1 MVMNRK
7 RLRTEL
13 TYAGFFILAS
23 IVQTYFTCS
32 GCNTFQKYFFVTV
45 FSFVI
50 WVLLWRGNNAL
61 THYVNSKISWFKFPV
76 KRLIVGI
83 ISTIGYTLVAVTSIM
98 LIFERFFNFGFGDS
112 FLWTIYFAVGITI
125 VISLILHAHEFLM
138 RGRQATLDAE
148 VLQKE
153 SAIAKYESLKNQV
166 SPHFLFN
173 SFNALTNLVY
183 EDQDKAAKFIK
194 QLSEVYR
201 YVLDTREKEVVP
213 LREERK
219 FLDAYLF
226 LQQIRF
232 GDKLNLTIQ
241 LDDLKCLVAP
251 LVLQILVENAIKH
264 NIVSEENPLQINI
277 YAKDEFIVVENN
289 LQQKS
294 VIVNDSS
301 GVGLDNIKKR
311 YAFLSDRPVEIL
323 NDKKFIVRI
332 PILPE
337 E

>member
-1 MVMNRK
+1 
-7 RLRTEL
+7 
-13 TYAGFFILAS
+13 
-23 IVQTYFTCS
+23 
-32 GCNTFQKYFFVTV
+32 
-45 FSFVI
+45 
-50 WVLLWRGNNAL
+50 
-61 THYVNSKISWFKFPV
+61 
-76 KRLIVGI
+76 
-83 ISTIGYTLVAVTSIM
+83 
-98 LIFERFFNFGFGDS
+98 
-112 FLWTIYFAVGITI
+112 
-125 VISLILHAHEFLM
+125 M

-232 GDKLNLTIQ
+232 GDKLNLTIE